1 MNLCFLDLETTGLDE
16 KKDSIIEFSFF
27 VQNEQGKEV
36 SRFDQVLFP
45 KKSPLTPYVTHITGI
60 TEKEIKENGKLLEEV
75 MPEAKEKIKDSIIV
89 GHNIG
94 FDIRFLRENG
104 LEIDPNNYIDTHEL
118 ARILLVNE
126 NSYAL
131 EILAEKY
138 KFNHS
143 SAHRAMSDVE
153 ASAELFYFLKKKIA
167 ELPAEFLSQIKDFL
181 KNKTDWL
188 ARSFFLEES
197 GTTNFSFPKP
207 DPLKDDL
214 EFSLPENLKTSL
226 GNLSPSNSLFVNQGD
241 SIASRDF
248 LISTAKQ
255 LISLGK
261 KVLVVS
267 PKLEF
272 FPNIKNFP
280 IPEVIFDPKKLE
292 EFISQRDKLN
302 NEETAFFLQCSW
314 RNFLGFR
321 GKNFFRLFANQRKL
335 WNEVCVL
342 DKGNEVFASIL
353 QKKQAE
359 ECLVIS
365 PQAFFRFHDL
375 DLFSGRVLLVDE
387 TEVFAENLL
396 FAPSKELSLFKFL
409 EKEKTSVAAQFFVTN
424 FCKDV
429 IEPRMQHA
437 ITPFPEKILLS
448 KKDSFPEQIK
458 SLKEISADNSEIL
471 EIEKILTNPREGS
484 VRWLKYFPETGNLSF
499 GIWHPDDWRKT
510 KSVLGNFQKIFFH
523 RHKIIKNDPF
533 FRIFVGS
540 VEGEFLHDERLCLNK
555 KLEVPKN
562 LESASDPQFNSFCAT
577 KILELAESIDEKNGL
592 LANFSSLETLKKV
605 FSEVSETLLGGDVS
619 VQGERVSGG
628 NSKVLEILKRSSN
641 ILFFTQKFIDP
652 SLADLPVSTIVIQK
666 FPFAPPH
673 PLLKELE
680 TVMKQSGQNFWGA
693 WVVPHVMANI
703 SRRISVYPRAKKVVW
718 LDPRENASWG
728 KEILNALF

>member
-27 VQNEQGKEV
+27 VQNEQGEEL
-36 SRFDQVLFP
+36 SRFDQVLIP

-60 TEKEIKENGKLLEEV
+60 TEKEIKENGKHLEEV
-75 MPEAKEKIKDSIIV
+75 LSEAKEKIKDSVIV

-104 LEIDPNNYIDTHEL
+104 LEINPDNYIDTHEL

-126 NSYAL
+126 HSYAL

-143 SAHRAMSDVE
+143 NAHRAMSDVE

-167 ELPAEFLSQIKDFL
+167 ELPTEFLSQIKDFL
-181 KNKTDWL
+181 ENKTDWR
-188 ARSFFLEES
+188 AKSFFIEEA
-197 GTTNFSFPKP
+197 GTVDFSFSEPETP
-207 DPLKDDL
+207 EENN
-214 EFSLPENLKTSL
+214 EFSLPETLKTSL
-226 GNLSPSNSLFVNQGD
+226 ENLSPSNSLFVNQGD

-248 LISTAKQ
+248 LVATANR
-255 LISLGK
+255 LISQGK
-261 KVLVVS
+261 KVLVIS

-272 FPNIKNFP
+272 FPNLKKFP
-280 IPEVIFDPKKLE
+280 IPEVLFDPKKLT
-292 EFISQRDKLN
+292 EFLSLREKLN
-302 NEETAFFLQCSW
+302 NSETAFFLQCSW
-314 RNFLGFR
+314 RNFLGLR
-321 GKNFFRLFANQRKL
+321 GKNFFSLFANQRKL
-335 WNEVCVL
+335 WSEVCVL
-342 DKGNEVFASIL
+342 DIDNEVFANIL
-353 QKKQAE
+353 QERKNE
-359 ECLVIS
+359 DCLAIS

-375 DLFSGRVLLVDE
+375 ELFSGRVLLIDE

-396 FAPSKELSLFKFL
+396 FAPSKEFSLFKFL
-409 EKEKTSVAAQFFVTN
+409 EKDETSVSAQFFVTN

-437 ITPFPEKILLS
+437 ITPFPEKILLN
-448 KKDSFPEQIK
+448 KRDSFPEQTK
-458 SLKEISADNSEIL
+458 SLKEISADNPEIL
-471 EIEKILTNPREGS
+471 EIEKILTSPREGS
-484 VRWLKYFPETGNLSF
+484 VRWLKYFPETGNLLF

-533 FRIFVGS
+533 FRVFVGS
-540 VEGEFLHDERLCLNK
+540 IEGEFLHDERLGLNK

-562 LESASDPQFNSFCAT
+562 LESANDPQFNSFCAT
-577 KILELAESIDEKNGL
+577 KILELTESIDEKNGL

-605 FSEVSETLLGGDVS
+605 FSEVSETLIESNIS
-619 VQGERVSGG
+619 VRGERVSGG

-641 ILFFTQKFIDP
+641 ILFFSQKFIDP
-652 SLADLPVSTIVIQK
+652 CLAELPISTIVIQK

-703 SRRISVYPRAKKVVW
+703 SRRISVYPQAKKVVW
-718 LDPRENASWG
+718 LDPRENSSWG